1 MRGLR
6 SGASSFRGDR
16 LALVVTGDAERW
28 ALACE
33 VSGQPATA
41 FHDHSWLALAA
52 GMTGTTFVP
61 LVVMC
66 GGADIGVAPV
76 LVRRRGVLS
85 ILNWVPFPYVG
96 PLVSRDML
104 GSTLGALN
112 RWVVRHRVIRQ
123 QQSFPPGADVDDGA
137 LVGRGFA
144 VQHDSTY
151 VVRIRPSAE
160 QQWVALD
167 SRCRN
172 AIRKAQALGVR
183 VEDAPDTTALGEVVD
198 AVFAARGHGSGYREQ
213 FPPRIERLQEVAPR
227 VHATVAVQDGVAV
240 GSLVTL
246 EHRRRAF
253 VWLGGGRP
261 EYRSSNASTLL
272 YWDAIEWARELGAVE
287 VDLVGL
293 PDAGIARF
301 KGQFGG
307 DLRSYTVGQRI
318 STAGRM
324 LEAGQ
329 ARLERRA

>member
-1 MRGLR
+1 
-6 SGASSFRGDR
+6 
-16 LALVVTGDAERW
+16 
-28 ALACE
+28 
-33 VSGQPATA
+33 
-41 FHDHSWLALAA
+41 
-52 GMTGTTFVP
+52 
-61 LVVMC
+61 
-66 GGADIGVAPV
+66 
-76 LVRRRGVLS
+76 VLS